1 MSAFTFAARSLVRQP
16 ARSALGI
23 LGIAAVGAL
32 LFDMLL
38 LSNGLVVSLR
48 DLLDRAGFD
57 VRVTAT
63 DTPEI
68 GGALVADATALAQE
82 LRALPPIAEAV
93 PLRLTEADM
102 RAAGRHIRFTLVGM
116 DPPQRGQWTLV
127 AGQDPV
133 NGDGSTRG
141 LLVNRQIAAVPGA
154 DVGATV
160 EVRTVC
166 DTGGAALPFVTFT
179 ITGIAEFAFDRDS
192 QLTGAT
198 TRRHLGQGCGEP
210 RDAADM
216 VLVRSREGHGPDAA
230 VAAIRAKRQDLISTT
245 NEQVVARMQQANF
258 TYFRQISTVLSTI
271 TMLFGFLLIT
281 VLLTVSANQRLAEIA
296 ALRALGFSRAR
307 VAADILWQSVLL
319 VGLGG
324 VLALPLGYA
333 LAQWLDRILKS
344 MPGIPAAL
352 HFFVFEPQALLLHG
366 VLLAATAIL
375 AAGYPMWL
383 VTRLPI
389 ATTLRNEVVS

>member
-1 MSAFTFAARSLVRQP
+1 MRALSFAARSLVRQP

-63 DTPEI
+63 ENPEV
-68 GGALVADATALAQE
+68 GGTLVADTSALAQE
-82 LRALPPIAEAV
+82 LRAMPAIAEAV
-93 PLRLTEADM
+93 PLRLTEAE
-102 RAAGRHIRFTLVGM
+102 IRTAERRLQFTLVGM
-116 DPPQRGQWTLV
+116 DPPRRGQWTLV
-127 AGQDPV
+127 SGQDPDDRA
-133 NGDGSTRG
+133 GAPPG
-141 LLVNRQIAAVPGA
+141 LLLNRRMA
-154 DVGATV
+154 DVLGKQAGDSLD
-160 EVRTVC
+160 VRTIC
-166 DTGGAALPFVTFT
+166 DTGAASLPFVAFT
-179 ITGIAEFAFDRDS
+179 ISGVADFAFDREG

-198 TRRHLGQGCGEP
+198 TRGRIGQGCGEP

-216 VLVRSREGHGPDAA
+216 VLVVSRQGHGPDAA
-230 VAAIRAKRQDLISTT
+230 VDAIRATHAELFATT
-245 NEQVVARMQQANF
+245 NEQVVARMAQSNF
-258 TYFRQISTVLSTI
+258 TYFRQISTVLSSI

-296 ALRALGFSRAR
+296 ALRALGFSRRR
-307 VAADILWQSVLL
+307 VAADVLCQSILL

-324 VLALPLGYA
+324 LLALPLGYA
-333 LAQWLDRILKS
+333 LSQWLDRILKG

-352 HFFVFEPQALLLHG
+352 HFFVFEPRALVLHGALLA
-366 VLLAATAIL
+366 VTLLL

-383 VTRLPI
+383 VSRLPI